1 MADVPAEV
9 DGDTTEAASDPA
21 HALQPSAE
29 YRIALGYAILATTG
43 WIAVA
48 GRQWLYRQRYSEAAR
63 GFFEEGNVELGRRAT
78 EVAGA
83 RLAEVLIAAGLVGV
97 FTLAA
102 VALYRRT
109 WNAWDWASAGVG
121 IASVLSLILL
131 CAAGRVIYAG
141 PFTLVAMWILLYR
154 PGVKRACGVG
164 VTTHGEAQPAAA
176 PEAVA
181 LLRQEREQ
189 LAGLRQSL
197 QVFELERGMTTDA
210 FVSRYA
216 LGIEDQ
222 SEDSD
227 EWFELARMATLAEER
242 IAILEQQNS
251 N

>member
-1 MADVPAEV
+1 MPAPV
-9 DGDTTEAASDPA
+9 DEDTTEAASDAA
-21 HALQPSAE
+21 HPTESGAE
-29 YRIALGYAILATTG
+29 YWIALGYAMLAATA
-43 WIAVA
+43 WIAIGV
-48 GRQWLYRQRYSEAAR
+48 RQWLYRQRYGEAAR
-63 GFFEEGNVELGRRAT
+63 RFFEQGDLELGRRAT

-121 IASVLSLILL
+121 IVSVLSTILL

-164 VTTHGEAQPAAA
+164 ATSQGEEQAA
-176 PEAVA
+176 PAPDALA

-222 SEDSD
+222 NEDSE

-242 IAILEQQNS
+242 IANLERQHS
-251 N
+251 T

>member
-1 MADVPAEV
+1 V
-9 DGDTTEAASDPA
+9 
-21 HALQPSAE
+21 E
-29 YRIALGYAILATTG
+29 YRIALGYAVLAATG
-43 WIAVA
+43 WIAIA
-48 GRQWLYRQRYSEAAR
+48 GRQWLYRQRYGEAAR
-63 GFFEEGNVELGRRAT
+63 GFFQQGDVELGRRAT

-102 VALYRRT
+102 VALYRRS

-121 IASVLSLILL
+121 IASVLSIILL

-141 PFTLVAMWILLYR
+141 PFTLVGMWILLYR

-164 VTTHGEAQPAAA
+164 VTPHGEEQ
-176 PEAVA
+176 AVPTADSAA

-216 LGIEDQ
+216 VGVEDQ
-222 SEDSD
+222 NEDSQ

-242 IAILEQQNS
+242 IAALERQHAT
-251 N
+251 